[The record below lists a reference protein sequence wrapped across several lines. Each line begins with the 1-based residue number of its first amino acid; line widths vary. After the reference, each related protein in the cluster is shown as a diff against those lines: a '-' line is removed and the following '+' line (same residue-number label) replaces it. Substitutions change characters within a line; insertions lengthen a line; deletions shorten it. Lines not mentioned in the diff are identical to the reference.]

1 MPRPHRPRPG
11 RRSATPPRA
20 PTAMAPGA
28 GPARPAHPLRTRT
41 RTRGRSWV
49 VVRRR
54 SQIAH
59 PRRDRACAAPWKHL
73 PWLARR
79 VPSAR
84 EPGVAQAVTA
94 LASPFRRTIPFP
106 RKRARQANRTG
117 SVDHGSF
124 PPRVPCRHVGSPGS
138 ALARS
143 PCQPPPATSGSR
155 RRCRSCPG
163 ACAPCGRLWQPG
175 RASTHAQAGKL
186 PALDLRPP
194 VIVEHPHGEEPGP
207 FRTCAPSRAKGVGAR
222 YDSRIFTRPFTRP
235 RCISPMF
242 LYSSMK
248 RWAASRISAAE

>member
-28 GPARPAHPLRTRT
+28 GPARPAHPLRART

-163 ACAPCGRLWQPG
+163 ACAPCGRLWQPRLMPG
-175 RASTHAQAGKL
+175 RQGAK
-186 PALDLRPP
+186 
-194 VIVEHPHGEEPGP
+194 
-207 FRTCAPSRAKGVGAR
+207 SRAHVMPSCACKWIVDGTCLGQDVHDPDRTAR
-222 YDSRIFTRPFTRP
+222 CPVRP
-235 RCISPMF
+235 RS
-242 LYSSMK
+242 
-248 RWAASRISAAE
+248 AASWRSGSTNSRAELCSR